1 MRIQLSILLP
11 AYNNVCLPLVKELQR
26 QAMAVDGLHFE
37 VIVADDGS
45 TDTSCLETNRGINL
59 LHHCRLIECGVNR
72 GRACIRNYLAQEA
85 TGEWLLFIDSDMVVR
100 RNNYIDTYDNILK
113 SDVTTPI
120 VYGGYTIC
128 PAERRTIRY
137 MLECRNPQNGDFR
150 LRQNNAYNHFHT
162 SNFLVRRD
170 TMLRYPLDERF
181 HFYGYED
188 VLWGK
193 TLQSHGIG
201 ITHTDNPLSMET
213 FEDNASFLRKSREA
227 IRTLYAFRQDLRGYS
242 SLLEAVDRLHAMHLT
257 RVVAHSFALLEARME
272 KALQQER
279 APLWLF
285 NLYRIGYLARQFAET
300 RIYNQIQ
307 Q

>member
-1 MRIQLSILLP
+1 
-11 AYNNVCLPLVKELQR
+11 
-26 QAMAVDGLHFE
+26 
-37 VIVADDGS
+37 
-45 TDTSCLETNRGINL
+45 
-59 LHHCRLIECGVNR
+59 
-72 GRACIRNYLAQEA
+72 
-85 TGEWLLFIDSDMVVR
+85 
-100 RNNYIDTYDNILK
+100 
-113 SDVTTPI
+113 
-120 VYGGYTIC
+120 
-128 PAERRTIRY
+128 
-137 MLECRNPQNGDFR
+137 
-150 LRQNNAYNHFHT
+150 
-162 SNFLVRRD
+162 
-170 TMLRYPLDERF
+170 
-181 HFYGYED
+181 
-188 VLWGK
+188 
-193 TLQSHGIG
+193 
-201 ITHTDNPLSMET
+201 MET